1 MNTVLITGG
10 SRGIGAAL
18 VRRFAGAGYGVAFL
32 YHRAEEAAKRVA
44 AETGAIPLRADIAIP
59 AEVACAVQKAKEQI
73 GPIKVLINNAAISGF
88 RLFTDIEDEEWQR
101 IVAVNLNG
109 AFYATRAVLP
119 DMIARKCG
127 SILNISSMW
136 GQIGA
141 SCEVHYST
149 TKAGLIGL
157 TRALAKEVGPSGI
170 RVNCIAPG
178 VINTEM
184 NAALREEDLQVLRDE
199 TPLMRLGTPEDVAEA
214 AFFLAGDDASF
225 ITGQVLG
232 VNGGFVI

>member
-1 MNTVLITGG
+1 MDTVLITGG

-18 VRRFAGAGYGVAFL
+18 VRRFARSGYGVAFI
-32 YHRAEEAAKRVA
+32 YHRSEAEAGRVA
-44 AETGAIPLRADIAIP
+44 KETGAIPLCADIADP
-59 AEVACAVQKAKEQI
+59 AAVAQAVQQAKEQL
-73 GPIKVLINNAAISGF
+73 GSVKVLINNAAISGF
-88 RLFTDIEDEEWQR
+88 RLFTDIGDEEWQR
-101 IVAVNLNG
+101 IMAVNLNG
-109 AFYATRAVLP
+109 AFYTTRAVLP
-119 DMIARKCG
+119 DMIARKNG

-136 GQIGA
+136 GQVGA

-178 VINTEM
+178 VIDTEM
-184 NAALREEDLQVLRDE
+184 NAALQQEDLQALCEE
-199 TPLMRLGTPEDVAEA
+199 TPLMRLGSPEDVAEA
-214 AFFLAGDDASF
+214 AFFLAGESASF